1 MTHSTQRMGL
11 AWSCKG
17 PKCQAHSRT
26 KAAQKPRK
34 YVPGYDYV
42 SICVPPSFFAGLAP
56 CACVA
61 ARRRTRDSVM
71 SDAVT
76 SPAVGIAGH
85 GGMPGMPVLPPAPRY
100 QVRKCTNISAA
111 FGMFFPTAPGTGGGG
126 WRYRRRQHRCPLEE
140 EWRQDRVVSGVDGGR
155 VRCAASETQAYRR
168 QGCTLNT
175 SFPSTPAPYSSPL
188 LTPPSF
194 SESVYW

>member
-1 MTHSTQRMGL
+1 
-11 AWSCKG
+11 
-17 PKCQAHSRT
+17 
-26 KAAQKPRK
+26 
-34 YVPGYDYV
+34 
-42 SICVPPSFFAGLAP
+42 
-56 CACVA
+56 
-61 ARRRTRDSVM
+61 M

-140 EWRQDRVVSGVDGGR
+140 EWRQDRVVSDVDGGG
-155 VRCAASETQAYRR
+155 VRCTASETKAYRR
-168 QGCTLNT
+168 QGCTPNT
-175 SFPSTPAPYSSPL
+175 SSPSTPALRCTAAPSL
-188 LTPPSF
+188 LRRRFARVSTGRLPPPPHPVVVRKLKHG
-194 SESVYW
+194 EG